1 MFNNTSCSSPD
12 NFTILCSSLD
22 GSERKSFSY
31 FYARFAIYIIIVI
44 LSPVAMAGNA
54 LILAAI
60 WKKTFHRASF
70 HVLLSGLA
78 STDLCT
84 GLITQPLMALS
95 YLLSRAIPGISIA
108 RPVLFFTVETIG
120 DISAV
125 YFVAITLLI
134 MTLMAIERWLHMS
147 RRSLV
152 ASRRGC
158 LTAAVVLFIPIPLV
172 VFAALDTSDRWVHT
186 ATAAFMLFC
195 FVTTSVAYFKVFR
208 IIRQYQQQVQGNQSS
223 QSFGQPAINLAKYK
237 KSVVT
242 ILYILALFSFCFLPL
257 IVCLVVSAHVG
268 EGFEI
273 DTAFYGGP
281 QLSREKL
288 IPRGKRKLL
297 TVKEKTHGKKKNL
310 AAKRK
315 TSRQKEKDSRQKEKD
330 SRQKEKDPRQKEKPR
345 GKKKNL
351 AAKRKRLTAKRKRL
365 TAKRKTS
372 RQKETEDSRQKEKP
386 HGKKKKTRGKKKR
399 LTGKRKTDSLII
411 SKS

>member
-1 MFNNTSCSSPD
+1 MFNNTTCSSPD

-22 GSERKSFSY
+22 GSEKKSFSY
-31 FYARFAIYIIIVI
+31 FYARFAIIIAI
-44 LSPVAMAGNA
+44 LSPVAVAGNA

-60 WKKTFHRASF
+60 WKKTFQRSF

-84 GLITQPLMALS
+84 GLITQPFMALP
-95 YLLSRAIPGISIA
+95 YLLFRAIPGISIA

-152 ASRRGC
+152 TSRRGC

-172 VFAALDTSDRWVHT
+172 VFAALDASDRWVYT
-186 ATAAFMLFC
+186 ATAAFMSVC

-208 IIRQYQQQVQGNQSS
+208 IIRQHQQQVQGNQSS

-242 ILYILALFSFCFLPL
+242 VLYILALFSFCFLPL

-273 DTAFYGGP
+273 DTAFRVSLVFVFLSSSLNPCLYLWRMNDIRNGVK
-281 QLSREKL
+281 QLFC
-288 IPRGKRKLL
+288 
-297 TVKEKTHGKKKNL
+297 TH
-310 AAKRK
+310 
-315 TSRQKEKDSRQKEKD
+315 D
-330 SRQKEKDPRQKEKPR
+330 
-345 GKKKNL
+345 
-351 AAKRKRLTAKRKRL
+351 
-365 TAKRKTS
+365 
-372 RQKETEDSRQKEKP
+372 
-386 HGKKKKTRGKKKR
+386 
-399 LTGKRKTDSLII
+399 
-411 SKS
+411 